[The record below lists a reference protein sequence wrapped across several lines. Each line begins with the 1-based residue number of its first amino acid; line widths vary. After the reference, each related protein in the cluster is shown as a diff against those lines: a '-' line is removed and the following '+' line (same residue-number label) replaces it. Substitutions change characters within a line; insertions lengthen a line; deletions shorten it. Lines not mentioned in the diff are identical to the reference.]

1 MKKYTE
7 PEFIIL
13 EFEMVDVLS
22 SSAIPGIPED
32 DNDVVWGE
40 D

>member
-7 PEFIIL
+7 PEFIIS

-22 SSAIPGIPED
+22 SSVPGIPGD
-32 DNDVVWGE
+32 DNDVVWEE